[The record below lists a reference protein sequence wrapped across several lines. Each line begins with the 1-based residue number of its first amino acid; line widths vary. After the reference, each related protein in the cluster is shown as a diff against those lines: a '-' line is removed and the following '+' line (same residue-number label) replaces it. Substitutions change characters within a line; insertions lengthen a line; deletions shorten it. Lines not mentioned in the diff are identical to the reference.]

1 MKNIKDFIKLVILLI
16 IFFNIGSIIDGV
28 FSLIGV
34 DLNLLSIKDVSY
46 IEGLCESVLII
57 IVVLLYK
64 KELSLAFA
72 DFKENFNVNEF
83 FKLTAIFLG
92 IKIGSAFLTVIISM
106 IINVNITTSEN
117 QSLIDLFTST
127 SPLIMLITTSY
138 LAPVVEEGIFR
149 LGIRKVIKNDNLFI
163 LISGLIFGLMHIF
176 PTTLVLAEALT
187 YGITYVAMGWVLSW
201 IYVKTDNIW
210 YSITIHA
217 LNNLLSMLILL

>member
-16 IFFNIGSIIDGV
+16 IFFNIGSIVDGV

-46 IEGLCESVLII
+46 IEGLCESILII

-72 DFKENFNVNEF
+72 DFRENFNVNEF

-92 IKIGSAFLTVIISM
+92 IKIGSAFLTMIISM